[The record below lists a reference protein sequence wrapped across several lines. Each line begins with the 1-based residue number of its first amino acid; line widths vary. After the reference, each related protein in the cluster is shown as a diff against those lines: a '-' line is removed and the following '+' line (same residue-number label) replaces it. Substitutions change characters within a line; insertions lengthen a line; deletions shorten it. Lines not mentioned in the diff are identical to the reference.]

1 MSLSLLLRMACG
13 GWVLRTACRPVCS
26 LCMIGWLAAD
36 CAAHV
41 FLVWSVSARPAFCSL
56 VFGRW
61 FWFWFPLSFFRRPLR
76 AGLGGAAAA
85 RCCGLLCFGFGR
97 PLVLAG
103 PLPGRQAWFHVPCSG
118 WVMKPE
124 GRRGGVVAVRVGR
137 VSVLDGPCR
146 VGAVVVV
153 VLCCALCFV
162 CFEFERRTEG

>member
-1 MSLSLLLRMACG
+1 
-13 GWVLRTACRPVCS
+13 VLRTACRPVCS

-97 PLVLAG
+97 PLALAG
-103 PLPGRQAWFHVPCSG
+103 PLPGRQAWFHVPCLG
-118 WVMKPE
+118 WVVKPE
-124 GRRGGVVAVRVGR
+124 GRRVGWPRLGLVVFRCWMGR
-137 VSVLDGPCR
+137 VELARLLLLFYAMLCVL
-146 VGAVVVV
+146 
-153 VLCCALCFV
+153 
-162 CFEFERRTEG
+162 CFEFV